1 MPSHIISDQLRM
13 RAETLAEALPYL
25 QQFYGSSVVIKYG
38 GSAMLEASL
47 KESVLQDVVLLRLVG
62 MSPVVVHGGGPE
74 ISGMMKRLGLEPT
87 FVDGLR
93 VTDGPTM
100 EVVEM
105 VLVGRTNGEIVGAL
119 NRLGAAAVGLS
130 GKDANLLVAR
140 KLQSAVDLGQVG
152 EVERVNPQIVQSLI
166 NQGYVPV
173 VAPVAAGE
181 DGTSYNINAD
191 TAAGKLAAA
200 LGARKLILLSDVRG
214 VMTDKDDPASLVST
228 LDAAQARRM
237 IEAGQVESGM
247 IPKVEACIQAVQE
260 GVEKCHIIDGRLPH
274 ALLME
279 ILTAVGIGTMI
290 TA

>member
-1 MPSHIISDQLRM
+1 MPSHIISDQVRM

>member
-1 MPSHIISDQLRM
+1 MPSHIISDQVRM

-74 ISGMMKRLGLEPT
+74 ISGLMKRLGLEPT